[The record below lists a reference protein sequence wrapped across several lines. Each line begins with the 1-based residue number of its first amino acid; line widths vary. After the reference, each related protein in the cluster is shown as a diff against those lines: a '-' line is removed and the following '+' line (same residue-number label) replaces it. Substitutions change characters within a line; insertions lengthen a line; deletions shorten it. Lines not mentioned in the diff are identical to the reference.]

1 MMVILSSLLLFFF
14 GFIGKKHTLTKLKGV
29 LFLVAYL
36 LYTIY
41 LIWRG

>member
-1 MMVILSSLLLFFF
+1 MVVFSSLLLFVF
-14 GFIGKKHTLTKLKGV
+14 GFIGKKNTLTRAKGV
-29 LFLVAYL
+29 LFLVAYV